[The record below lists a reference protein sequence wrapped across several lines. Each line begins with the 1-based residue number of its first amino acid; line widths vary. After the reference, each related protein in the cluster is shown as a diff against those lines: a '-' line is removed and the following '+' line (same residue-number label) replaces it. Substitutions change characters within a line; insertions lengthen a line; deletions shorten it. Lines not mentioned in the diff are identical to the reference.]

1 MIELVEEPIDP
12 ARLLAHVSSHQAG
25 AVVLFLGTTRQFTGQ
40 QETLSL
46 DYECY
51 PEMATEK
58 LHELEAEARRRW
70 PIVEAAIVH
79 RLGHLELGEASVAIA
94 VSSPH
99 RQDAFEAGRWL
110 IDKLKEVVPIWKQ
123 ENWADGTSQW
133 VHPGVDPPETTLNPS
148 GKYKP

>member
-1 MIELVEEPIDP
+1 MIELVQDPIDT
-12 ARLLAHVSSHQAG
+12 ARLLESVSSHQAG
-25 AVVLFLGTTRQFTGQ
+25 AIVLFVGTTRQFTGQ
-40 QETLSL
+40 RETDSL

-51 PEMATEK
+51 PEMAMAK
-58 LHELEAEARRRW
+58 LEELEAEARRRW
-70 PIVEAAIVH
+70 PIVEIAIVH

-99 RQDAFEAGRWL
+99 RQDAFESGSWL

-133 VHPGVDPPETTLNPS
+133 VHPGVDPPEQPLHPT
-148 GKYKP
+148 G

>member
-1 MIELVEEPIDP
+1 MIELVQQPIDP
-12 ARLLAHVSSHQAG
+12 NRVLAHVASTEAG
-25 AVVLFLGTTRQFTGQ
+25 AVVLFLGTTRQFTRQ
-40 QETLSL
+40 RETLSL

-58 LHELEAEARRRW
+58 LQQLEAEARRRW
-70 PIVEAAIVH
+70 PIVDLAIVH

-99 RQDAFEAGRWL
+99 RQDAFESGSWL

-123 ENWADGTSQW
+123 ENWADGTSEW
-133 VHPGVDPPETTLNPS
+133 VHPGVEPPE
-148 GKYKP
+148 KP

>member
-1 MIELVEEPIDP
+1 MIELVQDPIDT
-12 ARLLAHVSSHQAG
+12 ARLLESVTSHQAG
-25 AVVLFLGTTRQFTGQ
+25 AIVLFVGTTRQFTGQ
-40 QETLSL
+40 RETESL

-51 PEMATEK
+51 PEMAMAK
-58 LHELEAEARRRW
+58 LEELEAEARRRW
-70 PIVEAAIVH
+70 PIVEIAIVH

-99 RQDAFEAGRWL
+99 RQDAFESGSWL

-133 VHPGVDPPETTLNPS
+133 VHPGVEPS
-148 GKYKP
+148 EKP

>member
-1 MIELVEEPIDP
+1 MIELVQDPIDT
-12 ARLLAHVSSHQAG
+12 ARLLESVSSHQAG
-25 AVVLFLGTTRQFTGQ
+25 AIVLFVGTTRQFTGQ
-40 QETLSL
+40 RETDSL

-51 PEMATEK
+51 PEMAMAK
-58 LHELEAEARRRW
+58 LEELEAEARRRW
-70 PIVEAAIVH
+70 PIVEIAIVH

-99 RQDAFEAGRWL
+99 RQDAFESGSWL

-133 VHPGVDPPETTLNPS
+133 VHPGVEPPE
-148 GKYKP
+148 KP